1 MLDLLKKRV
10 LVIGL
15 GKTGIAAAR
24 FLSAQG
30 AVVTV
35 TDAKPAAQLSQ
46 ALNDI
51 SDLNIAFGKY
61 ETNLLAGADL
71 VVPSPGVAPSNPL
84 LMEGMK
90 RNVPV
95 LSELELAARFIK
107 TPMIAITG
115 TNGKTTTT
123 TLIGEIL
130 KACGKEVFVG
140 GNIGSPLIGYVTGPQ
155 QADFA
160 VVEVSSF
167 QLQWTERFQPAVA
180 ILLNTTCDHIDYH
193 GSFAAYRAAKER
205 IFANQTGSD
214 LAILNSDEDY
224 TLDLSNRI
232 AAGVRFFSSTR
243 RAVTGMF
250 VEGETLIYD
259 NPSGGRE
266 TYPLA
271 MIKLPGRHNIENVM
285 AAIMAVRYCGC
296 PANDV
301 IRAIDHFRGMSH
313 RIEFVAE
320 RSGVKFYDDSKG
332 TNVDAVKRALETF
345 SAPVVLLMGGRDK
358 DSDFTPL
365 ISTIKE
371 KVVELVL
378 FGEARDRINAVL
390 GGIVKTAIAETL
402 KKATEL
408 AYRQAASGQ
417 VVLLSPGCASFDEF
431 TDYKERG
438 RFFRQTVEGM
448 G

>member
-1 MLDLLKKRV
+1 MMDLPKKRV

-15 GKTGIAAAR
+15 GKTGIATAR
-24 FLSAQG
+24 FLSGRG
-30 AVVTV
+30 AEVTV
-35 TDAKPAAQLSQ
+35 TDAKPVEQLSQ

-51 SDLNIAFGKY
+51 GDLNIAFGKY
-61 ETNLLAGADL
+61 ETDLLAGADL
-71 VVPSPGVAPSNPL
+71 VVPSPGVAPSNL
-84 LMEGMK
+84 LLAEGV
-90 RNVPV
+90 RRGIPV

-130 KACGKEVFVG
+130 KACGKKVFVG
-140 GNIGSPLIGYVTGPQ
+140 GNIGSPLIGYVAGLQ

-167 QLQWTERFQPAVA
+167 QLQWTERFHPAVA
-180 ILLNTTCDHIDYH
+180 ILLNTTCDHVDYH

-205 IFANQTGSD
+205 IFINQTGSD

-224 TLDLSNRI
+224 TLDLSQRI
-232 AAGVRFFSSTR
+232 SADVQFFSSAR
-243 RAVTGMF
+243 RVAAGMF
-250 VEGETLIYD
+250 IEGETLIYD
-259 NPSGGRE
+259 SPSGERE
-266 TYPLA
+266 TYPLT
-271 MIKLPGRHNIENVM
+271 MIRLPGRHNIENVM
-285 AAIMAVRYCGC
+285 AAIMATRRCGC
-296 PANDV
+296 PAADV

-320 RSGVKFYDDSKG
+320 RNGVQFYDDSKG

-358 DSDFTPL
+358 DSDFAPL

-371 KVVELVL
+371 KVVKLIL
-378 FGEARDRINAVL
+378 FGEARDRINAVI
-390 GGIVKTAIAETL
+390 GDVVKTSIAETL

-408 AYRQAASGQ
+408 AYRQAAPGQ

-438 RFFRQTVEGM
+438 RFFRQTVENIG
-448 G
+448 